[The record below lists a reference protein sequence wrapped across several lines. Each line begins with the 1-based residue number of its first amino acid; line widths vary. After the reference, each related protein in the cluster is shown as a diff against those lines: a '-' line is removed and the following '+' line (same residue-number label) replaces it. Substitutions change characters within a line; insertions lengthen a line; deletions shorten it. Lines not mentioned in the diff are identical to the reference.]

1 VHVRPLS
8 IGPPSAAEPRGLA
21 AIRAASAA
29 IAAALVFRAACYAAM
44 TAAAIWNERR
54 PAPPLPDLVLSA
66 IPYVPWVARTNYLVW
81 LLAYLPLAAA
91 LLWDAPRRFV
101 RYTVTGGLVS
111 LARGMTIALT
121 GLGAPPPLAGGEGIR
136 GRGFGEVLRAL
147 LSPWDVFAE
156 GAMQAYLTQDL
167 FFSGHAATTFLL
179 VLYAWDRPRLRAAA
193 IAAHLVVVATVFL
206 AHLHYAIDV
215 VGAWAVTFAIF
226 ALREGWPPSRSGP
239 VSG

>member
-1 VHVRPLS
+1 MKEHPLARE
-8 IGPPSAAEPRGLA
+8 AAAAPRGLA
-21 AIRAASAA
+21 GVRAAWAA
-29 IAAALVFRAACYAAM
+29 IAAALLFRAASYAAM
-44 TAAAIWNERR
+44 TAAAVWNERR

-66 IPYVPWVARTNYLVW
+66 VPYVEWVAQTNYLVW

-91 LLWDAPRRFV
+91 LLWDLPRRFV

-111 LARGMTIALT
+111 LARGLTIALT
-121 GLGAPPPLAGGEGIR
+121 GLGAPPPLVGGEGIR
-136 GRGFGEVLRAL
+136 GRGFGEVFASL
-147 LSPWDVFAE
+147 LSPWQVFAE
-156 GAMQAYLTQDL
+156 GSMRAYLTQDL

-193 IAAHLVVVATVFL
+193 IAAHAVVVATVFL

-226 ALREGWPPSRSGP
+226 ALREGWPPRRAGVP